1 MRIAE
6 GKEKVMVLDFAADV
20 RRIAALEQLNQSL
33 NGDDEYLSNTLN
45 NIEFKDKRV
54 QSIMKEWLKD
64 VSDLENSEDQ
74 KNSVS

>member
-1 MRIAE
+1 
-6 GKEKVMVLDFAADV
+6 
-20 RRIAALEQLNQSL
+20 

-64 VSDLENSEDQ
+64 VSDLENSDDQ
-74 KNSVS
+74 EKIQFPNI